1 MEGFI
6 AFTQFNFITFD
17 SNYRILKAL
26 KGTGIAIITPFNAH
40 QEVDFE
46 ALTQLTHYWISG
58 GVDYLVVLGTTGES
72 VTLSGEEKLAVLQT
86 VVQANAG
93 RVPLVYGLGGNNTGE
108 IVRQMK
114 AFNQPDVV
122 AFLSVTPYYNK
133 PGQEG
138 LKAHYSALA
147 EASPLPILLYNVPG
161 RTGIHMMPETTL
173 WLAEKY
179 DNIVGVKEACGQM
192 EPIMEIIRSRRP
204 YFLVISGDDA
214 LTLPLM
220 AVGADGVISVIANAF
235 PAITS
240 QMVQAAKQGNWDV
253 AKDLHYAQLPM
264 IKGLFA
270 ENSPGGIKAVMAHLG
285 LCNAAVR
292 LPLVSVSSSLQAS
305 LVQEANRLRANHA

>member
-1 MEGFI
+1 M
-6 AFTQFNFITFD
+6 
-17 SNYRILKAL
+17 KAL
-26 KGTGIAIITPFNAH
+26 KGTGIAIVTPFKDNR
-40 QEVDFE
+40 EVDFE

-72 VTLSGEEKLAVLQT
+72 VTLNAEEKMAVLQT
-86 VVQANAG
+86 VIRANAG
-93 RVPLVYGLGGNNTGE
+93 RVPLVYGLGGNYTEE
-108 IVRQMK
+108 IIRQMK

-138 LKAHYSALA
+138 LKAHYGALA

-161 RTGIHMMPETTL
+161 RTGIHMTPETTL

-179 DNIVGVKEACGQM
+179 ANIVGVKEACGQM
-192 EPIMEIIRSRRP
+192 EPIMEILRLRRP
-204 YFLVISGDDA
+204 DFLVISGDDG

-220 AVGADGVISVIANAF
+220 SVGADGVISVIANAY
-235 PAITS
+235 PGLTS
-240 QMVQAAKQGNWDV
+240 QMVKAAMSGNWDL
-253 AKDLHYAQLPM
+253 AKSLHFAQLPM

-292 LPLVSVSSSLQAS
+292 LPLVPVSSSLQAS
-305 LVQEANRLRANHA
+305 LAQEANRLRAHYA